1 MTRKT
6 QWSDGSEGN
15 RQKVQ
20 RGKKMTL
27 DEIKKGESK
36 NVEFKVQL
44 PDDSKKYVKTIVAY
58 ANTSG
63 GRLLIGVDDTT
74 KDIVGVEPSSVFQI
88 MDKIA
93 NAVSDMCAPQIVPDI
108 TFQTVEGKCIVQV
121 EIYPGQNRPYYIRS
135 LGKENGTY
143 IRVAGTSRP
152 ADEAVLKDLE
162 YQGAGKSFD
171 ELINVETD
179 YSEESALQLC
189 SDIRRYIAQSREIP
203 MGKVRE
209 ITVVNLEN
217 WGIIKKSGESYLS
230 TNAFILLTKNTF
242 RFAKIQCALFK
253 GENRAVFVDRREF
266 DGPVYDQI
274 EEAYQFVLKH
284 INLGATIDGIVR
296 KDRYELPPESIREA
310 IINSVCHRCYLEHSC
325 VQIAIYDNRVEI
337 TSPGMLYGG
346 LTMEQAI
353 AGRSKIRNV
362 CIAEVFSR
370 MGIIEQWGTGIQRMI
385 QGCREYGVR
394 EPEFIDMGDAFRV
407 NFYRSGTETGIET
420 KYTGTENT
428 NTGIQTKETGTEK
441 NQMSFLNTLSET
453 ERKILEFIMEDSS
466 ITQKEIAQ
474 KMGMSKNGIRYAMD
488 KLKDRGILEREGATK
503 RGKWIINSLH

>member
-1 MTRKT
+1 M
-6 QWSDGSEGN
+6 
-15 RQKVQ
+15 
-20 RGKKMTL
+20 
-27 DEIKKGESK
+27 
-36 NVEFKVQL
+36 
-44 PDDSKKYVKTIVAY
+44 PTI
-58 ANTSG
+58 
-63 GRLLIGVDDTT
+63 
-74 KDIVGVEPSSVFQI
+74 
-88 MDKIA
+88 
-93 NAVSDMCAPQIVPDI
+93 
-108 TFQTVEGKCIVQV
+108 
-121 EIYPGQNRPYYIRS
+121 
-135 LGKENGTY
+135 
-143 IRVAGTSRP
+143 
-152 ADEAVLKDLE
+152 
-162 YQGAGKSFD
+162 
-171 ELINVETD
+171 
-179 YSEESALQLC
+179 
-189 SDIRRYIAQSREIP
+189 
-203 MGKVRE
+203 
-209 ITVVNLEN
+209 
-217 WGIIKKSGESYLS
+217 
-230 TNAFILLTKNTF
+230 AFILFTKNTF

-310 IINSVCHRCYLEHSC
+310 IINSVRHRCYLEHSC

-362 CIAEVFSR
+362 CIAEIFSR

-407 NFYRSGTETGIET
+407 NFYRSGTEI
-420 KYTGTENT
+420 
-428 NTGIQTKETGTEK
+428 
-441 NQMSFLNTLSET
+441 NQLRFLNILSET
-453 ERKILEFIMEDSS
+453 ERKVLEFIVEDSG

-474 KMGMSKNGIRYAMD
+474 KMGMSKNGIRYTMD
-488 KLKDRGILEREGATK
+488 RLKDRGILEREGATK

>member
-108 TFQTVEGKCIVQV
+108 TFQTIEGKCIVQV